1 GRGAAGGVAVALAL
15 DPLFIRY
22 SLAISPDMP
31 LTLCSVMG
39 LIAAHDVA
47 ARGRLRDSLAGGLW
61 LGLGVA
67 CKYSPILLAV
77 PMVLAHAQRPHGRR
91 GWVILDGRL
100 WLAAAVSA
108 AAFALASPFP
118 LVDLS
123 GRWSQFRLGADV
135 LVHAPTGAIH
145 RFAAAEFLSRTLPN
159 DLGWP
164 LYVLIAVAAGV
175 TLVRGSLGARLA
187 LAFAL
192 ANLVVFGLVPTPFE
206 RYL

>member
-77 PMVLAHAQRPHGRR
+77 PMVLAHAQRPEGRPAR
-91 GWVILDGRL
+91 GIRDGRP
-100 WLAAAVSA
+100 WL
-108 AAFALASPFP
+108 PP
-118 LVDLS
+118 P
-123 GRWSQFRLGADV
+123 RPR
-135 LVHAPTGAIH
+135 
-145 RFAAAEFLSRTLPN
+145 
-159 DLGWP
+159 
-164 LYVLIAVAAGV
+164 AGV
-175 TLVRGSLGARLA
+175 APAAPPPPLG
-187 LAFAL
+187 
-192 ANLVVFGLVPTPFE
+192 
-206 RYL
+206 